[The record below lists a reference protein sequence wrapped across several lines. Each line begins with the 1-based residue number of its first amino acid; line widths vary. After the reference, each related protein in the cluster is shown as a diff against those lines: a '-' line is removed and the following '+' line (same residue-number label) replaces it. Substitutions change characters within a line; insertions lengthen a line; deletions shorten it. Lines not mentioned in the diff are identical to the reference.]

1 MKLRQFEERKRLI
14 REMQENDEEWE
25 RQLASLHKSR
35 VMPGTSRKMHWKGF
49 LEYDDVI
56 RRLSVLTTVQAS
68 WLVWL
73 IIITGEVM
81 TQCARHIIIII
92 GRCRIGCTGPAI
104 VDISTKWWRGHPL
117 IVMIVMMTTMAVNM
131 VGTMTATIKLWKWW
145 EWCKAMRMMMMTSL
159 LGQEQLSGQCHF
171 IQFHHEAIVALLV
184 AN

>member
-1 MKLRQFEERKRLI
+1 MKLRQFEERKRMI

-81 TQCARHIIIII
+81 TQCAGHVII
-92 GRCRIGCTGPAI
+92 GRCGIGCTAPAI
-104 VDISTKWWRGHPL
+104 VDISIKWWWGPPL
-117 IVMIVMMTTMAVNM
+117 MVMIVMMTTMAVNM
-131 VGTMTATIKLWKWW
+131 VGTMTATMKLLKWW
-145 EWCKAMRMMMMTSL
+145 EWCKAMRMMMINDL
-159 LGQEQLSGQCHF
+159 PWFWWWYHC
-171 IQFHHEAIVALLV
+171 
-184 AN
+184 